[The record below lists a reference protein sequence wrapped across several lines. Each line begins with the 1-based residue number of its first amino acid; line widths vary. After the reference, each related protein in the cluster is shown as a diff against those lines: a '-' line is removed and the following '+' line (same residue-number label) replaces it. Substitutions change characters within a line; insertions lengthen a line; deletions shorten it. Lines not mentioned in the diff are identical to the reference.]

1 MTREQLIDKYV
12 ARFWCNPTMWNQD
25 QLASFLDSFANDLN
39 GISSDNQSE
48 KKEKKDNYWQCVAKK
63 LREIWPAG
71 EKDGK
76 YPWRDSV
83 GNIAKRLEFTWLTL
97 VPDRKFDEN
106 QVLTVA
112 RKYVSQFQD
121 NNKYMRTLKY
131 FILKQDKL
139 IGPDGKIH
147 VKNSSTLI
155 SMLESED
162 AQGWFIDNT
171 TPVEVYTDWEG
182 ELI

>member
-1 MTREQLIDKYV
+1 MTRDQLIDKYV
-12 ARFWCNPTMWNQD
+12 ERYFGGSPVLIPSKD
-25 QLASFLDSFANDLN
+25 HLSEFLGSFADELLAE
-39 GISSDNQSE
+39 QTKE
-48 KKEKKDNYWQCVAKK
+48 KKEKKDSYWEDIAKS

-83 GNIAKRLEFTWLTL
+83 SNIAKRLELMWSTMI
-97 VPDRKFDEN
+97 PSKNYSKD
-106 QVLTVA
+106 QMLTVA
-112 RKYVSQFQD
+112 RKYVSQFQEST
-121 NNKYMRTLKY
+121 KYMRTLKY
-131 FILKQDKL
+131 FILKQDRL
-139 IGPDGKIH
+139 IGPDGRIH
-147 VKNSSTLI
+147 VKNSSLLV

-162 AQGWFIDNT
+162 AQGWFIDST